1 MGGVR
6 FLKKWQPP
14 LFPCPER
21 GRGPCDPAQSLFT
34 DSVPGAAI
42 PPAAGGFF
50 CPGPAAVAA
59 PSGYPPIRPIT
70 SAEAPAPGA
79 PKSFDMA
86 GERRRD
92 RR

>member
-1 MGGVR
+1 MGRVR

-14 LFPCPER
+14 FFPCPER

-59 PSGYPPIRPIT
+59 PDALPRTIARG
-70 SAEAPAPGA
+70 
-79 PKSFDMA
+79 F
-86 GERRRD
+86 
-92 RR
+92 

>member
-14 LFPCPER
+14 LFPCLER
-21 GRGPCDPAQSLFT
+21 GRGPCDPAQGLFT

-50 CPGPAAVAA
+50 FCPGPTAVAA
-59 PSGYPPIRPIT
+59 PDALPRAIARG
-70 SAEAPAPGA
+70 
-79 PKSFDMA
+79 F
-86 GERRRD
+86 
-92 RR
+92 

>member
-1 MGGVR
+1 MGRMR

-50 CPGPAAVAA
+50 YPGPTAVAA
-59 PSGYPPIRPIT
+59 SDALPRAIARG
-70 SAEAPAPGA
+70 
-79 PKSFDMA
+79 F
-86 GERRRD
+86 
-92 RR
+92 

>member
-1 MGGVR
+1 MGRVR

-50 CPGPAAVAA
+50 LP
-59 PSGYPPIRPIT
+59 
-70 SAEAPAPGA
+70 
-79 PKSFDMA
+79 
-86 GERRRD
+86 
-92 RR
+92 